1 MKLKTIAAALVAAM
15 ALAAPGWAADRLFDD
30 IFTSHMVLQRERP
43 VTLSGKA
50 APDAALEVTFARDSR
65 KVTADKAGHW
75 VATFPA
81 RAANAEPVTASVKT
95 EGRSETLSD
104 ILMGDVWLCAGQS
117 NMNWPVERALNPER
131 YIETEQRADLRLFT
145 VALASHILPQ
155 DRLPG
160 ASGWQVAT
168 AETVRSF
175 SAVCYFMARD
185 LQAAHDVPV
194 GLVHSS
200 WGGSQIEAWISA
212 DGLKDVD
219 GQAEGLALLKD
230 YAKDPVAATEAYG
243 KGWERH
249 WQAQVSTGIPGP
261 WTADGADDWNL
272 VPAAFGDWNLYGDP
286 ALKGFT
292 GAVWYAADVTLTAD
306 QAKGGARLSLGGID
320 ETDIAWVNGVAV
332 GNSFGWGTPRTY
344 GVKAGLLREGSNRIV
359 VNVYNSW
366 AAGGLTGPADA
377 IALTLADGTRV
388 PVTGWRYLIERQIT
402 DMPAPAPWY
411 SINGLTGLHNAM
423 IAPLGPLPLKGVLWY
438 QGESNITK
446 AASYERLLHAMIA
459 DWRGQFGAGLPFAII
474 QLPAFGPLNAAPLE
488 NGWAGV
494 RDAERRVAQAD
505 PAVGLAVTID
515 AGDRFELHPPN
526 KQEVARRTA
535 LVARRLAYGDDVDIR
550 LDGRSPLSARRD
562 GGRITVEFG
571 TEGGA
576 LMAMSASMPI
586 GFEICEAAVNSCA
599 FAQAKLDGTRVLIDV
614 PKGLSVQ
621 RLRYA
626 WGGAPIVNLYEAN
639 GMPVSPFEIA
649 VTP

>member
-1 MKLKTIAAALVAAM
+1 MKLKTIAAAFAAAM
-15 ALAAPGWAADRLFDD
+15 MFAAPALAADRLFDD
-30 IFTSHMVLQRERP
+30 IFTSHMVLQREHP
-43 VTLSGKA
+43 ITLSGKA
-50 APDAALEVTFARDSR
+50 EPGTRLDVAFAGDGR
-65 KVTADKAGHW
+65 KVTADKAGRW
-75 VATFPA
+75 SATFPS
-81 RAANAEPVTASVKT
+81 RPANAEPVTVTVKA

-104 ILMGDVWLCAGQS
+104 LLIGDVWLCSGQS

-131 YIETEQRADLRLFT
+131 YIEAEQRPDLRLFT
-145 VALASHILPQ
+145 VALASHIVPQ
-155 DRLPG
+155 DGLPG
-160 ASGWQVAT
+160 ASGWQVAS

-175 SAVCYFMARD
+175 SAVCYFTARD

-212 DGLKDVD
+212 AGLKDVE
-219 GQAEGLALLKD
+219 GQAEGLTLLKD

-243 KGWERH
+243 KGWERR
-249 WQAQVSTGIPGP
+249 WTAQVPAGTPGP
-261 WTADGADDWNL
+261 WVKDGAGDWVP

-306 QAKGGARLSLGGID
+306 QAKGAARLSLGGID

-344 GVKAGLLREGSNRIV
+344 RVKAGLLREGRNRIV

-366 AAGGLTGPADA
+366 AAGGLTGPAEA
-377 IALTLADGTRV
+377 IALTLPDGAQV
-388 PVTGWRYLIERQIT
+388 PVTGWRYRIERQIA

-459 DWRGQFGAGLPFAII
+459 DWRGQFGADLPFIVI
-474 QLPAFGPLNAAPLE
+474 QLPAFGNLNATPME

-515 AGDRFELHPPN
+515 AGDRFELHPPS

-535 LVARRLAYGDDVDIR
+535 LIARRLAYGDDTDIR

-562 GGRITVEFG
+562 GDGITVEFG

-576 LMAMSASMPI
+576 LTAMSAGAPF
-586 GFEICEAAVNSCA
+586 GFEVCGEAKNSCA
-599 FAQAKLDGTRVLIDV
+599 FAPAKRDGTRVLIDV
-614 PKGLSVQ
+614 PAGLVV
-621 RLRYA
+621 RRVRYA
-626 WGGAPIVNLYEAN
+626 WGGAPVANLYEAN